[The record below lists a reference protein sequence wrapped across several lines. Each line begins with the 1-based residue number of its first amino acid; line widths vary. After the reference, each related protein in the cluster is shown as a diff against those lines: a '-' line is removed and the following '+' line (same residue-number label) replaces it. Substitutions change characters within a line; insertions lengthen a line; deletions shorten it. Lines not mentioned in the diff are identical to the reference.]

1 MKPKL
6 RSRARGAALQ
16 ILYQMDLGASEEEAF
31 EHVMTHFGTP
41 PLDNGYLRR
50 LLDGVVS
57 RREDLSERLGAVN
70 PEWRQ
75 DRQDVVDR
83 NLLLLSAFELV
94 EGTAPLKVVLAEAGL
109 LAERYGSDRSSSFVR
124 GTLGRLAEGLSG

>member
-6 RSRARGAALQ
+6 RSRARAAALQ
-16 ILYQMDLGASEEEAF
+16 ILYQMDLGAPEQEAYD
-31 EHVMTHFGTP
+31 HVMSHFGTP

-50 LLDGVVS
+50 LLDGVDS
-57 RREDLSERLGAVN
+57 HRQELLERLGAAN
-70 PEWRQ
+70 PEWRK

-83 NLLLLSAFELV
+83 NLLMLSAFEMV
-94 EGTAPLKVVLAEAGL
+94 AGTAPVKVILSEAGVLAQ
-109 LAERYGSDRSSSFVR
+109 RYGSDRSASFVR